1 MKKLKKRFI
10 IPAVV
15 FILGMCA
22 LIGAIYVVGKSQ
34 EQQNRTNAKLNA
46 MTYTERIYGAY
57 IWRAYGGNRSY
68 RYLKAGCHKW

>member
-22 LIGAIYVVGKSQ
+22 LIGAIYVA
-34 EQQNRTNAKLNA
+34 EQDKCKAQCDD
-46 MTYTERIYGAY
+46 IYGAY

-68 RYLKAGCHKW
+68 R